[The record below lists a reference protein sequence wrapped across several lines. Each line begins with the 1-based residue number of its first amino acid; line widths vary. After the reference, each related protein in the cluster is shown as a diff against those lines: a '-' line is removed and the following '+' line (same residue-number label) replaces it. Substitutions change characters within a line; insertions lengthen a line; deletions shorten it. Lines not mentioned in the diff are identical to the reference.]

1 MNYVALY
8 VKTSYSMLSS
18 LIKIDELVGKA
29 KELGYKALAITDE
42 GNMFGV
48 MEFYNCCKK
57 YDIKPIVG
65 IEITYNE
72 KKFLLYAKSIMGY
85 KCLIKLATI
94 ISDDKLSIDDLKKY
108 SSDVILIMPIQFFD
122 DDVYNIYKDKFVG
135 YNNIKDR
142 DMMKSNNYVFIN
154 EVCYLSKNDYKYL
167 DYLSMIKYQKIL
179 GEYELNKDIGK
190 YLMIPNELELDS
202 NDINNY
208 NYIYNSCNIT
218 FVKESNL
225 LPVYNDSVNSYEYLK
240 NLCEK
245 GLNKRLNNNVNKVY
259 KDRLEYELSVINQMG
274 FCDYFLIVWDY
285 VKYAKFN
292 NILVGPGRGSAAG
305 SLVSYTLG
313 ITDIDPIKYNL
324 LFERFLNPERITM
337 PDIDIDFD
345 AEKRDLVFD
354 YVINKYGAKRVA
366 GIITFNSL
374 GAKQVI
380 RDVARVM
387 NISSYKVDNICKL
400 LTSDLASSYRND
412 IGLRNIINSSVE
424 LQKLYDVSLHL
435 EGLPRHVSIHAAGI
449 IMCNKDIDEI
459 VPLYH
464 GQFDMYVSGYSMK
477 YLEDLGLLKMD
488 FLSISNLTMIAEL
501 IDRIRAKEKINITF
515 ANIPVDDK
523 NTIEIFRNVDTDG
536 IFQFESDGMKQ
547 FLSKLKPNNLE
558 DLIAAIALFRPGP
571 MDNIDLYIRRK
582 EGREK
587 VIYLHD
593 DLKPILESTY
603 GIIIYQE
610 QIMEI
615 SRVMAGYS
623 YADADLLRRAMSK
636 KNEAVIL
643 RERPR
648 FISQS
653 IKRGYSDD
661 VANKI
666 FDLILKFANYGF
678 NRSHSVA
685 YAIIA
690 FKMAF
695 LKKYFYKYF
704 MTCLLSNSIS
714 NPAKTK
720 VYIAEVRRNNVN
732 ILLPD
737 INKSG
742 NKYITEATGIRCPL
756 AIIKNVGVIVINEI
770 IREREKAD
778 FEDFI
783 SFTKRLYQSSINKKV
798 LTSLILA
805 GCFDSLGYNKKTLIE
820 NLDTI
825 INYAELSKNMGS
837 IDIEKPLIDEYE
849 EYSSD
854 ELVKIEL
861 DVFGFY
867 LSYHPV
873 SKYNNKNNTL
883 IIPKLFGYNINIILV
898 VEYIKEIT
906 TKKNDVMAFMSAN
919 DEYGTV
925 DLILFPNVY
934 NKNNSINVGDII
946 DVYGRVER
954 RNDKYQIVVSTINNL
969 SKKKEV

>member
-18 LIKIDELVGKA
+18 LIKIEELVMMA
-29 KELGYKALAITDE
+29 KKLGYKAVAITDE

-65 IEITYNE
+65 MEITYNDE
-72 KKFLLYAKSIMGY
+72 KFLLYAKNIEGY

-94 ISDDKLSIDDLKKY
+94 ISDDKLSIDDVKKY
-108 SSDVILIMPIQFFD
+108 SNDVILVMPIQWFD
-122 DDVYNIYKDKFVG
+122 AEIYNIYKDKFVG
-135 YNNIKDR
+135 YSDIKDR
-142 DMMKSNNYVFIN
+142 SKFKHNNYVYIN
-154 EVCYLSKNDYKYL
+154 ETLYLNKDDYKYL
-167 DYLSMIKYQKIL
+167 DYLSMIKYQKVL
-179 GEYELNKDIGK
+179 GEYELNKDMGK
-190 YLMIPNELELDS
+190 YLMSPKELELDS
-202 NDINNY
+202 NDIDNY
-208 NYIYNSCNIT
+208 NYIYNSCDIS

-225 LPVYNDSVNSYEYLK
+225 LPVYNASVNSYEYLK
-240 NLCEK
+240 SLCEK
-245 GLNKRLNNNVNKVY
+245 GLNKRLNNNVSSEY
-259 KDRLEYELSVINQMG
+259 KDRLEYELSVINKMG

-354 YVINKYGAKRVA
+354 YVINKYGSKRVA
-366 GIITFNSL
+366 GIITFNTL

-387 NISSYKVDNICKL
+387 NISNYKVDSICKL
-400 LTSDLASSYRND
+400 LTSDLDNSYKND
-412 IGLRNIINSSVE
+412 IGLRNIVNSSLE
-424 LQKLYDVSLHL
+424 LQKLYDVALHL
-435 EGLPRHVSIHAAGI
+435 EGLPRHVSVHAAGI

-464 GQFDMYVSGYSMK
+464 GQLDMYVSGYSMK

-501 IDRIRAKEKINITF
+501 IDRIRTNEKINITF

-523 NTIEIFRNVDTDG
+523 KTMDIFRDVDTDG
-536 IFQFESDGMKQ
+536 IFQFESDGMKK
-547 FLSKLKPNNLE
+547 FLGKLKPNNLE

-582 EGREK
+582 EGKEK
-587 VIYLHD
+587 VVYLHD

-636 KNEAVIL
+636 KNEEVIL
-643 RERPR
+643 KERPR

-653 IKRGYSDD
+653 ISRGYSEE

-690 FKMAF
+690 YKMAF

-714 NPAKTK
+714 NPVKTK
-720 VYIAEVRRNNVN
+720 VYVAEVRRNNVN

-737 INKSG
+737 INKSSS
-742 NKYITEATGIRCPL
+742 KYITESVGIRCPL
-756 AIIKNVGVIVINEI
+756 TIIKNVGVIVINEI
-770 IREREKAD
+770 IREREKGD

-805 GCFDSLGYNKKTLIE
+805 GCFDSFGYNKRTLIE
-820 NLDTI
+820 NLDNV
-825 INYAELSKNMGS
+825 INYAELSKNAGL
-837 IDIEKPLIDEYE
+837 IDVEKPLIDEYE

-873 SKYNNKNNTL
+873 SKYNNKNNSL
-883 IIPKLFGYNINIILV
+883 SIPKLFDHNINIVLLI
-898 VEYIKEIT
+898 EFIKEIT
-906 TKKNDVMAFMSAN
+906 TKKNDVMAFVRAN

-925 DLILFPNVY
+925 DLILFPTVY
-934 NKNNSINVGDII
+934 KKYNNINVGDII
-946 DVYGRVER
+946 DVYGKVER
-954 RNDKYQIVVSTINNL
+954 RNDKYQIVVSTINILN
-969 SKKKEV
+969 K

>member
-8 VKTSYSMLSS
+8 IKTSYSMLSS
-18 LIKIDELVGKA
+18 LIKIEELVSRA

-65 IEITYNE
+65 IEITYNG
-72 KKFLLYAKSIMGY
+72 KKFLLYAKNIEGY
-85 KCLIKLATI
+85 KCLIKLSTI
-94 ISDDKLSIDDLKKY
+94 ISDDKLSIDDVKKY
-108 SSDVILIMPIQFFD
+108 SNDVILVMPIQLFD
-122 DDVYNIYKDKFVG
+122 AEIYNIYKDKFVG
-135 YNNIKDR
+135 YSDIKDR
-142 DMMKSNNYVFIN
+142 DKFKHNNYVYIN
-154 EVCYLSKNDYKYL
+154 ETLYLNKDDYKYL
-167 DYLSMIKYQKIL
+167 DYLSMIKYQKVL
-179 GEYELNKDIGK
+179 GEYELNKDMGK
-190 YLMIPNELELDS
+190 YLMSPKELELDS
-202 NDINNY
+202 NDIDNY
-208 NYIYNSCNIT
+208 NYIYNSCDIS

-225 LPVYNDSVNSYEYLK
+225 LPVYNDNVNSYEYLK
-240 NLCEK
+240 SLCEK
-245 GLNKRLNNNVNKVY
+245 GLNKRLNNNVSSEY
-259 KDRLEYELSVINQMG
+259 KDRLEYELSVINSMG

-354 YVINKYGAKRVA
+354 YVINKYGSKRVA
-366 GIITFNSL
+366 GIITFNTL

-387 NISSYKVDNICKL
+387 NISNYKVDSICKL
-400 LTSDLASSYRND
+400 LTSDLDNSYKND
-412 IGLRNIINSSVE
+412 IGLRNIVNSSLE
-424 LQKLYDVSLHL
+424 LQKLYDVALHL
-435 EGLPRHVSIHAAGI
+435 EGLPRHVSVHAAGI

-464 GQFDMYVSGYSMK
+464 GQLDMYVSGYSMK

-501 IDRIRAKEKINITF
+501 IDRIRTNEKINITF

-523 NTIEIFRNVDTDG
+523 KTMDIFRDVDTDG
-536 IFQFESDGMKQ
+536 IFQFESDGMKK
-547 FLSKLKPNNLE
+547 FLGKLKPNNLE

-582 EGREK
+582 EGKEK
-587 VIYLHD
+587 VVYLHD
-593 DLKPILESTY
+593 DLKPILDSTY

-636 KNEAVIL
+636 KNEEVIL
-643 RERPR
+643 KERPR

-653 IKRGYSDD
+653 ISRGYSEE
-661 VANKI
+661 VANEI

-690 FKMAF
+690 YKMAF

-714 NPAKTK
+714 NPVKTK
-720 VYIAEVRRNNVN
+720 VYVAEVRRNNVN

-737 INKSG
+737 VNKSSS
-742 NKYITEATGIRCPL
+742 KYITESTGIRCPL
-756 AIIKNVGVIVINEI
+756 TIIKNVGVIVINEI
-770 IREREKAD
+770 IREREKGD

-783 SFTKRLYQSSINKKV
+783 SFTRRLYQSSINKKV

-805 GCFDSLGYNKKTLIE
+805 GCFDSFDYNKRTLIE
-820 NLDTI
+820 NLDNV
-825 INYAELSKNMGS
+825 INYAELSKNAGL
-837 IDIEKPLIDEYE
+837 INVEKPLIDVYE
-849 EYSSD
+849 EYNSD

-861 DVFGFY
+861 ETFGFY

-873 SKYNNKNNTL
+873 SKYNNKNNSL
-883 IIPKLFGYNINIILV
+883 SIPKLFDHNINIVLLI
-898 VEYIKEIT
+898 EYVKEIT
-906 TKKNDVMAFMSAN
+906 TKKNDVMAFVRAN

-925 DLILFPNVY
+925 DLILFPTVY
-934 NKNNSINVGDII
+934 KKYNNINVGDII
-946 DVYGRVER
+946 DVYGKVER
-954 RNDKYQIVVSTINNL
+954 RNDKYQIVVSTINILN
-969 SKKKEV
+969 K

>member
-18 LIKIDELVGKA
+18 LIKIEELVMMA
-29 KELGYKALAITDE
+29 KKLGYKGLAITDE

-65 IEITYNE
+65 MEITYND
-72 KKFLLYAKSIMGY
+72 KKFLLYAKNIEGY

-94 ISDDKLSIDDLKKY
+94 ISDDKLSIDDVKEY
-108 SSDVILIMPIQFFD
+108 SNDVILVMPIQWFD
-122 DDVYNIYKDKFVG
+122 AEIYNIYEDKFVG
-135 YNNIKDR
+135 YSDIKDR
-142 DMMKSNNYVFIN
+142 DKFKHNNYVYIN
-154 EVCYLSKNDYKYL
+154 ETLYLDKDDYKYL
-167 DYLSMIKYQKIL
+167 DYLSMIKYQKVL
-179 GEYELNKDIGK
+179 GEYELNKDMGK
-190 YLMIPNELELDS
+190 YLMNPKELELDS
-202 NDINNY
+202 NDLDNY
-208 NYIYNSCNIT
+208 NYIYNSCNIS

-225 LPVYNDSVNSYEYLK
+225 LPVYNDNVNSYEYLK
-240 NLCEK
+240 SLCEK
-245 GLNKRLNNNVNKVY
+245 GLNKRLNNNVSSEY
-259 KDRLEYELSVINQMG
+259 KDRLEYELSVINKMG

-337 PDIDIDFD
+337 PDIDIDFY

-354 YVINKYGAKRVA
+354 YVINKYGPKRVA
-366 GIITFNSL
+366 GIITFNTL

-387 NISSYKVDNICKL
+387 NISNYKVDSICKL
-400 LTSDLASSYRND
+400 LTSDLDNSYKND
-412 IGLRNIINSSVE
+412 IGLRNIVNSSLE
-424 LQKLYDVSLHL
+424 LQKLYDVALHL
-435 EGLPRHVSIHAAGI
+435 EGLPRHVSVHAAGI

-464 GQFDMYVSGYSMK
+464 GQLDMYVSGYSMK

-501 IDRIRAKEKINITF
+501 IDRIRTNEKINITF

-523 NTIEIFRNVDTDG
+523 KTMDIFRDVDTDG
-536 IFQFESDGMKQ
+536 IFQFESDGMKK
-547 FLSKLKPNNLE
+547 FLGKLKPNNLE

-587 VIYLHD
+587 VVYLHD

-636 KNEAVIL
+636 KNEEVIL
-643 RERPR
+643 KERPR

-653 IKRGYSDD
+653 ISRGYSEE

-666 FDLILKFANYGF
+666 FDLVLKFANYGF

-690 FKMAF
+690 YKMAF

-704 MTCLLSNSIS
+704 MTCLLSNSMS
-714 NPAKTK
+714 NPIKTK

-737 INKSG
+737 INKSSS
-742 NKYITEATGIRCPL
+742 KYITESTGIRCPL
-756 AIIKNVGVIVINEI
+756 TIIKNVGVIVINEI
-770 IREREKAD
+770 IREREKGD

-805 GCFDSLGYNKKTLIE
+805 GCFDSFGYNKRTLIE
-820 NLDTI
+820 NLDNV
-825 INYAELSKNMGS
+825 INYAELSKNVGL
-837 IDIEKPLIDEYE
+837 IDVEKPLIDVYE

-873 SKYNNKNNTL
+873 SKYNNKNNSL
-883 IIPKLFGYNINIILV
+883 SIPKLFDHNINIVLLI
-898 VEYIKEIT
+898 EYIKEIT
-906 TKKNDVMAFMSAN
+906 TKKNDVMAFVRAN

-925 DLILFPNVY
+925 DLIVFPTVY
-934 NKNNSINVGDII
+934 KKYNNINVGDII
-946 DVYGRVER
+946 DVYGKVER
-954 RNDKYQIVVSTINNL
+954 RNDKYQIVVSTINVLN
-969 SKKKEV
+969 K

>member
-18 LIKIDELVGKA
+18 LIKIEELVMMA
-29 KELGYKALAITDE
+29 KKLGYKGLAITDE

-65 IEITYNE
+65 MEITYND
-72 KKFLLYAKSIMGY
+72 KKFLLYAKNIEGY

-94 ISDDKLSIDDLKKY
+94 ISDDKLSIDDVKKY
-108 SSDVILIMPIQFFD
+108 SNDVILVMPIQWFD
-122 DDVYNIYKDKFVG
+122 AEIYNIYKNKFVG
-135 YNNIKDR
+135 YSDIKDR
-142 DMMKSNNYVFIN
+142 DKFKDSNYVYIN
-154 EVCYLSKNDYKYL
+154 ETLYLGKDDYKYL
-167 DYLSMIKYQKIL
+167 DYLSMIKYQKVL
-179 GEYELNKDIGK
+179 GEYELNRDMGK
-190 YLMIPNELELDS
+190 YLMSPKELELDS
-202 NDINNY
+202 NDIDNY
-208 NYIYNSCNIT
+208 NYIYNNCDIS

-240 NLCEK
+240 SLCEK
-245 GLNKRLNNNVNKVY
+245 GLNKRLNNNVSSEY
-259 KDRLEYELSVINQMG
+259 KDRLEYELSVINKMG

-354 YVINKYGAKRVA
+354 YVINKYGSKRVA
-366 GIITFNSL
+366 GIITFNTL
-374 GAKQVI
+374 GAKQVV

-387 NISSYKVDNICKL
+387 NISNYKVDSICKL
-400 LTSDLASSYRND
+400 LTSDLDDSYKNN
-412 IGLRNIINSSVE
+412 IGLRNIVNSSLE

-435 EGLPRHVSIHAAGI
+435 EGLPRHVSVHAAGI

-464 GQFDMYVSGYSMK
+464 GQLDMYVSGYSMK

-501 IDRIRAKEKINITF
+501 IDRIRTNEKINITF

-523 NTIEIFRNVDTDG
+523 KTMDIFRDVDTDG
-536 IFQFESDGMKQ
+536 IFQFESDGMKK
-547 FLSKLKPNNLE
+547 FLGKLKPNNLE

-582 EGREK
+582 EGKEK
-587 VIYLHD
+587 VVYLHD

-636 KNEAVIL
+636 KNEEVIL
-643 RERPR
+643 KERPR

-653 IKRGYSDD
+653 ISRGYSEE

-690 FKMAF
+690 YKMAF

-714 NPAKTK
+714 NPIKTK
-720 VYIAEVRRNNVN
+720 VYVAEVRRNNVN

-737 INKSG
+737 INKSSS
-742 NKYITEATGIRCPL
+742 KYITESTGIRCPL
-756 AIIKNVGVIVINEI
+756 TIIKNVGVIVINEI
-770 IREREKAD
+770 IKEREKGD

-783 SFTKRLYQSSINKKV
+783 SFTKRLYQSSISKKV

-805 GCFDSLGYNKKTLIE
+805 GCFDSFGYNKRTLIE
-820 NLDTI
+820 NLDNV
-825 INYAELSKNMGS
+825 INYAELSKNVGL
-837 IDIEKPLIDEYE
+837 IDVEKPLIDMYE

-873 SKYNNKNNTL
+873 SKYNNKNNSL
-883 IIPKLFGYNINIILV
+883 SIPKLFDHNINIVLLI
-898 VEYIKEIT
+898 EYIKEIT
-906 TKKNDVMAFMSAN
+906 TKKNDVMAFVRAN

-925 DLILFPNVY
+925 DLILFPTVY
-934 NKNNSINVGDII
+934 KKYNNINVGDII
-946 DVYGRVER
+946 DVYGKVER
-954 RNDKYQIVVSTINNL
+954 RNDKYQIVVSSINVLN
-969 SKKKEV
+969 K

>member
-18 LIKIDELVGKA
+18 LVKIEELVSRA
-29 KELGYKALAITDE
+29 KEYGYKAVAITDE

-65 IEITYNE
+65 MEIAYND
-72 KKFLLYAKSIMGY
+72 KKFLLYAKNIKGY

-94 ISDDKLSIDDLKKY
+94 ISDDKLSIDDVKEY
-108 SSDVILIMPIQFFD
+108 SNDVILVMPIQWFD
-122 DDVYNIYKDKFVG
+122 VEIYNIYKDKFLG
-135 YNNIKDR
+135 YSNIKDR
-142 DMMKSNNYVFIN
+142 NKFKYNNYVYIN
-154 EVCYLSKNDYKYL
+154 ETLYLGKDDYKYL
-167 DYLSMIKYQKIL
+167 DYLSMIKYQKVL
-179 GEYELNKDIGK
+179 GEYELNRDMGK
-190 YLMIPNELELDS
+190 YLMSPKELELDS
-202 NDINNY
+202 NDIDNY
-208 NYIYNSCNIT
+208 NYIYNNCDIS

-225 LPVYNDSVNSYEYLK
+225 LPVYNDSANSYEYLK
-240 NLCEK
+240 SLCEK
-245 GLNKRLNNNVNKVY
+245 GLNKRLNNNVSSEY
-259 KDRLEYELSVINQMG
+259 KDRLEYELSVINKMG

-345 AEKRDLVFD
+345 AEKRDLVFN
-354 YVINKYGAKRVA
+354 YVINKYGSKRVA
-366 GIITFNSL
+366 GIITFNTL
-374 GAKQVI
+374 GAKQVV

-387 NISSYKVDNICKL
+387 NISNYKVDSICKL
-400 LTSDLASSYRND
+400 LTSDLDNSYKND
-412 IGLRNIINSSVE
+412 IGLRNIVNSSLE
-424 LQKLYDVSLHL
+424 LQKLYDVALHL
-435 EGLPRHVSIHAAGI
+435 EGLPRHVSVHAAGI

-464 GQFDMYVSGYSMK
+464 GQLDMYVSGYSMK

-501 IDRIRAKEKINITF
+501 IDRIRTNEKINITF

-523 NTIEIFRNVDTDG
+523 KTMDIFRDVDTDG
-536 IFQFESDGMKQ
+536 IFQFESDGMKK
-547 FLSKLKPNNLE
+547 FLGKLKPNNLE

-582 EGREK
+582 EGKEK
-587 VIYLHD
+587 VVYLHD

-643 RERPR
+643 KERPR

-653 IKRGYSDD
+653 ICRGYSEE

-666 FDLILKFANYGF
+666 FELILKFANYGF

-690 FKMAF
+690 YKMAF

-714 NPAKTK
+714 NPIKTK
-720 VYIAEVRRNNVN
+720 VYVAEVRRNNVN

-737 INKSG
+737 INKSSS
-742 NKYITEATGIRCPL
+742 KYITESTGIRCPL
-756 AIIKNVGVIVINEI
+756 TIIKNVGVVVINEI
-770 IREREKAD
+770 IREREKGD

-783 SFTKRLYQSSINKKV
+783 SFTNRLYQSSINKKV

-805 GCFDSLGYNKKTLIE
+805 GCFDSFGYNKRTLIE
-820 NLDTI
+820 NLDNV
-825 INYAELSKNMGS
+825 INYAELSKNAGL
-837 IDIEKPLIDEYE
+837 IDVEKPLIDVYE

-873 SKYNNKNNTL
+873 SKYNNKNNSL
-883 IIPKLFGYNINIILV
+883 SIPKLFDHNINIVLLI
-898 VEYIKEIT
+898 EYIKEIT
-906 TKKNDVMAFMSAN
+906 TKKNDVMAFVRAN
-919 DEYGTV
+919 DEYGTI
-925 DLILFPNVY
+925 DLILFPTVY
-934 NKNNSINVGDII
+934 KKYNNINVGDII
-946 DVYGRVER
+946 DVYGKVER
-954 RNDKYQIVVSTINNL
+954 RNDKYQIVVSAINILN
-969 SKKKEV
+969 K

>member
-18 LIKIDELVGKA
+18 LIKIEELVSRA

-65 IEITYNE
+65 IEIAYSD
-72 KKFLLYAKSIMGY
+72 KKFLLYAKNIEGY

-94 ISDDKLSIDDLKKY
+94 ISDDMLSIDDLKRY
-108 SSDVILIMPIQFFD
+108 SNDVILVMPVWYFD
-122 DDVYNIYKDKFVG
+122 IDIYNIYKDKFVG
-135 YNNIKDR
+135 YNDIKDR
-142 DMMKSNNYVFIN
+142 NKFRHNSYVYIN
-154 EVCYLSKNDYKYL
+154 ETLYLNENDYKYL
-167 DYLSMIKYQKIL
+167 DYLLMIKYQKFL
-179 GEYELNKDIGK
+179 GEYELNKDMGK
-190 YLMIPNELELDS
+190 YLMNPKELELDS
-202 NDINNY
+202 NDIDNY
-208 NYIYNSCNIT
+208 NYIYNSCNIS
-218 FVKESNL
+218 FIKESNL
-225 LPVYNDSVNSYEYLK
+225 LPIYNDSVNSYEYLK
-240 NLCEK
+240 CLCEK
-245 GLNKRLNNNVNKVY
+245 GLNRRLNSDVSIEY
-259 KDRLEYELSVINQMG
+259 KNRLEYELSVINKMG

-345 AEKRDLVFD
+345 ADKRDLVFD
-354 YVINKYGAKRVA
+354 YVINKYGSKRVA
-366 GIITFNSL
+366 GIITFNTF

-387 NISSYKVDNICKL
+387 NISNYKIDSICKL
-400 LTSDLASSYRND
+400 LVSDLNTSYKSD
-412 IGLRNIINSSVE
+412 AGLRNIVNSSIE
-424 LQKLYDVSLHL
+424 LRKLYDAAIHL
-435 EGLPRHVSIHAAGI
+435 EGLPRHVSVHAAGI
-449 IMCNKDIDEI
+449 IMCNRDIDDI
-459 VPLYH
+459 IPLYH
-464 GQFDMYVSGYSMK
+464 GQLDMYVSGYSMR

-488 FLSISNLTMIAEL
+488 FLSISNLTMISEL
-501 IDRIRAKEKINITF
+501 IDRIRTNENINITF
-515 ANIPVDDK
+515 ANIPVDDNK
-523 NTIEIFRNVDTDG
+523 TMDIFRDVDTDG
-536 IFQFESDGMKQ
+536 IFQFESDGMKK
-547 FLSKLKPNNLE
+547 FLCKLRPNNLE

-587 VIYLHD
+587 VVYLHD

-636 KNEAVIL
+636 KNEDIIL
-643 RERPR
+643 KERPR

-653 IKRGYSDD
+653 ISRGYSED

-690 FKMAF
+690 YKMAF

-714 NPAKTK
+714 NPIKTK
-720 VYIAEVRRNNVN
+720 VYVAEVRRNNVN

-742 NKYITEATGIRCPL
+742 NKYITESMGIRCPL
-756 AIIKNVGVIVINEI
+756 TIIKNVGVIVINEI
-770 IREREKAD
+770 IRERRNGD

-805 GCFDSLGYNKKTLIE
+805 GCFDSFGYNKKTLIE
-820 NLDTI
+820 NLDNI
-825 INYAELSKNMGS
+825 INYAELSRNVGL

-873 SKYNNKNNTL
+873 SKYNNKNSSL
-883 IIPKLFGYNINIILV
+883 SVPKLFDHNINIVLLI
-898 VEYIKEIT
+898 EYIKEIT
-906 TKKNDVMAFMSAN
+906 TKKNDVMAFVRAN
-919 DEYGTV
+919 DEYGTT
-925 DLILFPNVY
+925 DLILFPAVY
-934 NKNNSINVGDII
+934 KKYNNINVGDII
-946 DVYGRVER
+946 DVYGKVER
-954 RNDKYQIVVSTINNL
+954 RNDKYQIVVSTINVLN
-969 SKKKEV
+969 K

>member
-18 LIKIDELVGKA
+18 LIKIEELVSRA

-65 IEITYNE
+65 MEITYND
-72 KKFLLYAKSIMGY
+72 KKFLLYAKNIEGY

-94 ISDDKLSIDDLKKY
+94 ISDDKLSVDDVKKY
-108 SSDVILIMPIQFFD
+108 SNDVILVMPIQWFD
-122 DDVYNIYKDKFVG
+122 AEIYNIYEDKFVG
-135 YNNIKDR
+135 YSDIEDR
-142 DMMKSNNYVFIN
+142 DKFKHNNYVYIK
-154 EVCYLSKNDYKYL
+154 ETLYLDKDDYKYL
-167 DYLSMIKYQKIL
+167 DYLSMIKYQKVL
-179 GEYELNKDIGK
+179 GEYELNKDMGK
-190 YLMIPNELELDS
+190 YLMSPKELELDS
-202 NDINNY
+202 NDIDNY
-208 NYIYNSCNIT
+208 NYIYNSCNIS

-225 LPVYNDSVNSYEYLK
+225 LPVYNDNVNSYEYLK
-240 NLCEK
+240 SLCEK
-245 GLNKRLNNNVNKVY
+245 GLNKRLNNNVSDEY
-259 KDRLEYELSVINQMG
+259 KDRLEYELSVINKMG

-313 ITDIDPIKYNL
+313 ITDIDPIRYNL

-354 YVINKYGAKRVA
+354 YVINKYGSKRVA
-366 GIITFNSL
+366 GIITFNTL

-387 NISSYKVDNICKL
+387 NISNYKVDSICKL
-400 LTSDLASSYRND
+400 LTSDLDNSYKND
-412 IGLRNIINSSVE
+412 IGLRNIVNSSLE
-424 LQKLYDVSLHL
+424 LQKLYDVALHL
-435 EGLPRHVSIHAAGI
+435 EGLPRHVSVHAAGI

-464 GQFDMYVSGYSMK
+464 GQLDMYVSGYSMK

-501 IDRIRAKEKINITF
+501 IDRIRTNEKINITF

-523 NTIEIFRNVDTDG
+523 KTMDIFRDVDTDG
-536 IFQFESDGMKQ
+536 IFQFESDGMKK
-547 FLSKLKPNNLE
+547 FLGKLKPNDLE

-582 EGREK
+582 EGKEK
-587 VIYLHD
+587 VVYLHD

-636 KNEAVIL
+636 KNEEVIL
-643 RERPR
+643 KERPR

-653 IKRGYSDD
+653 ISRGYSEE

-690 FKMAF
+690 YKMAF

-714 NPAKTK
+714 NPVKTK
-720 VYIAEVRRNNVN
+720 VYVAEVRRNNVN

-737 INKSG
+737 INKSSS
-742 NKYITEATGIRCPL
+742 KYITESTGIRCPL
-756 AIIKNVGVIVINEI
+756 TIIKNVGVIVINEI
-770 IREREKAD
+770 IREREKGD

-783 SFTKRLYQSSINKKV
+783 FFTKRLYQSSINKKV

-805 GCFDSLGYNKKTLIE
+805 GCFDSFGYNKRTLIE
-820 NLDTI
+820 NLDNV
-825 INYAELSKNMGS
+825 INYAELSKNVGL
-837 IDIEKPLIDEYE
+837 IDVEKPLIDVYE
-849 EYSSD
+849 EYSGD

-873 SKYNNKNNTL
+873 SKYNNKNNSL
-883 IIPKLFGYNINIILV
+883 SIPKLFDHNINIVLLI
-898 VEYIKEIT
+898 EHIKEIT
-906 TKKNDVMAFMSAN
+906 TKKNDVMAFVRAN

-925 DLILFPNVY
+925 DLILFPTVY
-934 NKNNSINVGDII
+934 KKYNNINVGDII
-946 DVYGRVER
+946 DVYGKVER
-954 RNDKYQIVVSTINNL
+954 RNDKYQIVVSSINILN
-969 SKKKEV
+969 K

>member
-18 LIKIDELVGKA
+18 LIKIEELVMMA
-29 KELGYKALAITDE
+29 KKLGYKGLAITDE

-65 IEITYNE
+65 MEITYND
-72 KKFLLYAKSIMGY
+72 KKFLLYAKNIEGY

-94 ISDDKLSIDDLKKY
+94 ISDDELSIDDVKKY
-108 SSDVILIMPIQFFD
+108 SNDVILVMPIQWFD
-122 DDVYNIYKDKFVG
+122 AEIYNIYKDKFVG
-135 YNNIKDR
+135 YSDIKDR
-142 DMMKSNNYVFIN
+142 DKFKHNNYVYIN
-154 EVCYLSKNDYKYL
+154 ETLYLNKDDYKYL
-167 DYLSMIKYQKIL
+167 DYLSMIKYQKVL
-179 GEYELNKDIGK
+179 GEYELNKDMGK
-190 YLMIPNELELDS
+190 YLMNPKELELDS
-202 NDINNY
+202 NDIDNY
-208 NYIYNSCNIT
+208 NYIYNSCNIS

-225 LPVYNDSVNSYEYLK
+225 LPVYNDNVNSYEYLK
-240 NLCEK
+240 SLCEK
-245 GLNKRLNNNVNKVY
+245 GLNKRLNNNVSSVY
-259 KDRLEYELSVINQMG
+259 KDRLEYELSVINKMG

-354 YVINKYGAKRVA
+354 YVINKYGSKRVA
-366 GIITFNSL
+366 GIITFNTL

-387 NISSYKVDNICKL
+387 NISNYKVDSICKL
-400 LTSDLASSYRND
+400 LTSDLDNSYKND
-412 IGLRNIINSSVE
+412 IGLRNIVNSSLE
-424 LQKLYDVSLHL
+424 LQKLYDVALHL
-435 EGLPRHVSIHAAGI
+435 EGLPRHVSVHAAGI

-464 GQFDMYVSGYSMK
+464 GQLDMYVSGYSMK

-501 IDRIRAKEKINITF
+501 IDRIRTNEKINITF

-523 NTIEIFRNVDTDG
+523 KTMDIFRDVDTDG
-536 IFQFESDGMKQ
+536 IFQFESDGMKK
-547 FLSKLKPNNLE
+547 FLGKLKPNNLE

-571 MDNIDLYIRRK
+571 MDNIDLYIKRK
-582 EGREK
+582 EGKEK
-587 VIYLHD
+587 VVYLHD

-636 KNEAVIL
+636 KNEEVIL
-643 RERPR
+643 KERPR

-653 IKRGYSDD
+653 ISRGYSEE

-690 FKMAF
+690 YKMAF

-714 NPAKTK
+714 NPVKTK
-720 VYIAEVRRNNVN
+720 VYVAEVRRNNVN

-737 INKSG
+737 INKSSS
-742 NKYITEATGIRCPL
+742 KYITESTGIRCPL
-756 AIIKNVGVIVINEI
+756 TIIKNVGVIVINEI
-770 IREREKAD
+770 IREREKGD

-783 SFTKRLYQSSINKKV
+783 SFTKRLYQSNINKKV

-805 GCFDSLGYNKKTLIE
+805 GCFDSFGYNKRTLIE
-820 NLDTI
+820 NLDNV
-825 INYAELSKNMGS
+825 INYAELSKNAGL
-837 IDIEKPLIDEYE
+837 IDVEKPLIDVYE

-873 SKYNNKNNTL
+873 SKYNNKNNSL
-883 IIPKLFGYNINIILV
+883 SIPKLFDHNINIVLLI
-898 VEYIKEIT
+898 EYIKEIT
-906 TKKNDVMAFMSAN
+906 TKKNDVMAFVRAN

-925 DLILFPNVY
+925 DLILFPIVY
-934 NKNNSINVGDII
+934 KKYNNINVGDII
-946 DVYGRVER
+946 DVYGKVER
-954 RNDKYQIVVSTINNL
+954 RNDKYQIVVSSINVLN
-969 SKKKEV
+969 K

>member
-18 LIKIDELVGKA
+18 LIKIEELVMMA
-29 KELGYKALAITDE
+29 KKLGYKGLAITDE

-65 IEITYNE
+65 MEITYND
-72 KKFLLYAKSIMGY
+72 KKFLLYAKNIEGY

-94 ISDDKLSIDDLKKY
+94 ISDDKLSIDDVKEY
-108 SSDVILIMPIQFFD
+108 SNDVILVMPIQWFD
-122 DDVYNIYKDKFVG
+122 AEIYNIYEDKFVG
-135 YNNIKDR
+135 YSDIKDR
-142 DMMKSNNYVFIN
+142 DKFKHNNYVYIN
-154 EVCYLSKNDYKYL
+154 ETLYLDKDDYKYL
-167 DYLSMIKYQKIL
+167 DYLSMIKYQKVL
-179 GEYELNKDIGK
+179 GEYELNKDMGK
-190 YLMIPNELELDS
+190 YLMNPKELELDS
-202 NDINNY
+202 NDLDNY
-208 NYIYNSCNIT
+208 NYIYNSCNIS

-225 LPVYNDSVNSYEYLK
+225 LPVYNDNVNSYEYLK
-240 NLCEK
+240 SLCEK
-245 GLNKRLNNNVNKVY
+245 GLNKRLNNNVSSEY
-259 KDRLEYELSVINQMG
+259 KDRLEYELSVINKMG

-354 YVINKYGAKRVA
+354 YVINKYGSKRVA
-366 GIITFNSL
+366 GIITFNTL
-374 GAKQVI
+374 GAKQVV

-387 NISSYKVDNICKL
+387 NISNYKVDSICKL
-400 LTSDLASSYRND
+400 LTSDLDNSYKND
-412 IGLRNIINSSVE
+412 IGLRNIVNSSLE
-424 LQKLYDVSLHL
+424 LQKLYDVALHL
-435 EGLPRHVSIHAAGI
+435 EGLPRHVSVHAAGI

-464 GQFDMYVSGYSMK
+464 GQLDMYVSGYSMK

-501 IDRIRAKEKINITF
+501 IDRIRTNEKINITF

-523 NTIEIFRNVDTDG
+523 KTMDIFRDVDTDG
-536 IFQFESDGMKQ
+536 IFQFESDGMKK
-547 FLSKLKPNNLE
+547 FLGKLKPNNLE

-582 EGREK
+582 EGKEK
-587 VIYLHD
+587 VVYLHD

-636 KNEAVIL
+636 KNEEVIL
-643 RERPR
+643 KERPR

-653 IKRGYSDD
+653 ISRGYSEE

-690 FKMAF
+690 YKMAF

-704 MTCLLSNSIS
+704 MTCLLSNSMS
-714 NPAKTK
+714 NPIKTK

-737 INKSG
+737 INKSSS
-742 NKYITEATGIRCPL
+742 KYITESTGIRCPL
-756 AIIKNVGVIVINEI
+756 TIIKNVGVIVINEI
-770 IREREKAD
+770 IREREKGD

-805 GCFDSLGYNKKTLIE
+805 GCFDSFGYNKRTLIE
-820 NLDTI
+820 NLDNV
-825 INYAELSKNMGS
+825 INYAELSKNVGL
-837 IDIEKPLIDEYE
+837 IDVEKPLIDVYE

-861 DVFGFY
+861 DGFGFY

-873 SKYNNKNNTL
+873 SKYNNKNNSL
-883 IIPKLFGYNINIILV
+883 SIPKLFDHNINIVLLI
-898 VEYIKEIT
+898 EYIKEIT
-906 TKKNDVMAFMSAN
+906 TKKNDVMAFVRAN

-925 DLILFPNVY
+925 DLILFPTVY
-934 NKNNSINVGDII
+934 KKYNNINVGDII
-946 DVYGRVER
+946 DVYGKVER
-954 RNDKYQIVVSTINNL
+954 RNDKYQIVVSSINVLN
-969 SKKKEV
+969 K

>member
-8 VKTSYSMLSS
+8 IKTSYSMLSS
-18 LIKIDELVGKA
+18 LIKIEELVMMA
-29 KELGYKALAITDE
+29 KKLGYKAVAITDE

-65 IEITYNE
+65 MEITYNDE
-72 KKFLLYAKSIMGY
+72 KFLLYAKNIEGY

-94 ISDDKLSIDDLKKY
+94 ISDDKLSIDDVKKY
-108 SSDVILIMPIQFFD
+108 SNDVILVMPIQWFD
-122 DDVYNIYKDKFVG
+122 AEIYNIYKDKFVG
-135 YNNIKDR
+135 YSDIKDR
-142 DMMKSNNYVFIN
+142 DKFKDSNYVYIN
-154 EVCYLSKNDYKYL
+154 ETLYLGKDDYKYL
-167 DYLSMIKYQKIL
+167 DYLSMIKYQKVL
-179 GEYELNKDIGK
+179 GEYELNKDMGK
-190 YLMIPNELELDS
+190 YLMCPKELELDS
-202 NDINNY
+202 NDIDNY
-208 NYIYNSCNIT
+208 NYIYNSCNIS

-240 NLCEK
+240 SLCEK
-245 GLNKRLNNNVNKVY
+245 GLNKRLNNNVSSEY
-259 KDRLEYELSVINQMG
+259 KDRLEYELSVINKMG

-305 SLVSYTLG
+305 SLVSYILG

-354 YVINKYGAKRVA
+354 YVINKYGSKRVA
-366 GIITFNSL
+366 GIITFNTL

-387 NISSYKVDNICKL
+387 NISNYKVDSICKL
-400 LTSDLASSYRND
+400 LTSDLDNSYKND
-412 IGLRNIINSSVE
+412 IGLRNIVNSSLE
-424 LQKLYDVSLHL
+424 LQKLYDVALHL
-435 EGLPRHVSIHAAGI
+435 EGLPRHVSVHAAGI

-464 GQFDMYVSGYSMK
+464 GQLDMYVSGYSMK

-501 IDRIRAKEKINITF
+501 IDKIRTNEKINITF

-523 NTIEIFRNVDTDG
+523 KTMDIFRDVDTDG
-536 IFQFESDGMKQ
+536 IFQFESDGMKK
-547 FLSKLKPNNLE
+547 FLGKLKPNNLE

-582 EGREK
+582 EGKEK
-587 VIYLHD
+587 VVYLHD

-636 KNEAVIL
+636 KNEEVIL
-643 RERPR
+643 KERPR

-653 IKRGYSDD
+653 ISRGYSEE

-690 FKMAF
+690 YKMAF

-714 NPAKTK
+714 NPVKTK

-737 INKSG
+737 INKSSS
-742 NKYITEATGIRCPL
+742 KYITESVGIRCPL
-756 AIIKNVGVIVINEI
+756 TIIKNVGVVVINEI
-770 IREREKAD
+770 IREREKGD

-805 GCFDSLGYNKKTLIE
+805 GCFDSFGYNKRTLIE
-820 NLDTI
+820 NLDNV
-825 INYAELSKNMGS
+825 INYAELSKNVGL
-837 IDIEKPLIDEYE
+837 IDVEKPLIDVYE

-873 SKYNNKNNTL
+873 SKYNNKNNSL
-883 IIPKLFGYNINIILV
+883 SIPKLFDHNINIVLLI
-898 VEYIKEIT
+898 EYIKEIT
-906 TKKNDVMAFMSAN
+906 TKKNDVMAFVRAN

-925 DLILFPNVY
+925 DLILFPTVY
-934 NKNNSINVGDII
+934 KKYNNINVGDII
-946 DVYGRVER
+946 DVYGKVER
-954 RNDKYQIVVSTINNL
+954 RNDKYQIVVSTINILN
-969 SKKKEV
+969 K

>member
-18 LIKIDELVGKA
+18 LIKIEELVMMA
-29 KELGYKALAITDE
+29 KKLGYKGLAITDE

-65 IEITYNE
+65 MEITYNDKE
-72 KKFLLYAKSIMGY
+72 FLLYAKNIEGY

-94 ISDDKLSIDDLKKY
+94 ISDDKLSIDDVKKY
-108 SSDVILIMPIQFFD
+108 SNDVILVMPIQWFD
-122 DDVYNIYKDKFVG
+122 AEIYNIYKDKFVG
-135 YNNIKDR
+135 YSDIKDR
-142 DMMKSNNYVFIN
+142 DKFKYNNYVYIN
-154 EVCYLSKNDYKYL
+154 ETLYLNKDDYKYL
-167 DYLSMIKYQKIL
+167 DYLSMIKYQKVL
-179 GEYELNKDIGK
+179 GEYELNRDMGK
-190 YLMIPNELELDS
+190 YLMGPKELELDS
-202 NDINNY
+202 NDIDNY
-208 NYIYNSCNIT
+208 NYIYNSCDIS

-225 LPVYNDSVNSYEYLK
+225 LPVYNDNVNSYEYLK
-240 NLCEK
+240 SLCEK
-245 GLNKRLNNNVNKVY
+245 GLNKRLNNNVSSEY
-259 KDRLEYELSVINQMG
+259 KDRLEYELSVINKMG

-354 YVINKYGAKRVA
+354 YVINKYGSKRVA
-366 GIITFNSL
+366 GIITFNTL

-387 NISSYKVDNICKL
+387 NISNYKVDGICKL
-400 LTSDLASSYRND
+400 LTSDLDNSYKND
-412 IGLRNIINSSVE
+412 IGLRNIVNSSLE
-424 LQKLYDVSLHL
+424 LQKLYDVALHL
-435 EGLPRHVSIHAAGI
+435 EGLPRHVSVHAAGI

-464 GQFDMYVSGYSMK
+464 GQLDMYVSGYSMK

-501 IDRIRAKEKINITF
+501 IDRIRTNEKINITF

-523 NTIEIFRNVDTDG
+523 KTMDIFRDVDTDG
-536 IFQFESDGMKQ
+536 IFQFESDGMKK
-547 FLSKLKPNNLE
+547 FLGKLKPNNLE

-582 EGREK
+582 EGKEK
-587 VIYLHD
+587 VVYLHD

-636 KNEAVIL
+636 KNEEVIL
-643 RERPR
+643 KERPR

-653 IKRGYSDD
+653 ISRGYSEE

-690 FKMAF
+690 YKMAF

-714 NPAKTK
+714 NPVKTK
-720 VYIAEVRRNNVN
+720 VYVAEVRRNNVN

-737 INKSG
+737 INKSSS
-742 NKYITEATGIRCPL
+742 KYITESTGIRCPL
-756 AIIKNVGVIVINEI
+756 TIIKNVGVIVINEI
-770 IREREKAD
+770 IKEREKGD

-805 GCFDSLGYNKKTLIE
+805 GCFDSFGYNKRTLIE
-820 NLDTI
+820 NLDNV
-825 INYAELSKNMGS
+825 INYAELSKNVGL
-837 IDIEKPLIDEYE
+837 IDVEKPLIDVYE

-873 SKYNNKNNTL
+873 SKYNNKNNSL
-883 IIPKLFGYNINIILV
+883 SIPKLFDHNINIVLLI
-898 VEYIKEIT
+898 EYIKEIT
-906 TKKNDVMAFMSAN
+906 TKKNDVMAFVRAN

-925 DLILFPNVY
+925 DLILFPTVY
-934 NKNNSINVGDII
+934 KKYNNINVGDII
-946 DVYGRVER
+946 DVYGKVER
-954 RNDKYQIVVSTINNL
+954 RNDKYQIVVSSINVLN
-969 SKKKEV
+969 K

>member
-18 LIKIDELVGKA
+18 LIKIEELVSRA
-29 KELGYKALAITDE
+29 KEYGYKSLAITDE

-65 IEITYNE
+65 MEITYND
-72 KKFLLYAKSIMGY
+72 KKFLLYAKNIEGY

-94 ISDDKLSIDDLKKY
+94 ISDDKLSIDDVKKY
-108 SSDVILIMPIQFFD
+108 SNDVILVMPIQWFD
-122 DDVYNIYKDKFVG
+122 AEIYNIYKDKFVG
-135 YNNIKDR
+135 YSDIKDR
-142 DMMKSNNYVFIN
+142 DKFKYNNYVYIN
-154 EVCYLSKNDYKYL
+154 ETLYLNKDDYKYL
-167 DYLSMIKYQKIL
+167 DYLSMIKYQKVL
-179 GEYELNKDIGK
+179 GEYELNKDMGK
-190 YLMIPNELELDS
+190 YLMSPKELELDS
-202 NDINNY
+202 NDIDNY
-208 NYIYNSCNIT
+208 NYIYNSCNIS

-225 LPVYNDSVNSYEYLK
+225 LPVYNDNVNSYEYLK
-240 NLCEK
+240 SLCEK
-245 GLNKRLNNNVNKVY
+245 GLNKRLNNNVSDEY
-259 KDRLEYELSVINQMG
+259 KDRLEYELSVINKMG

-354 YVINKYGAKRVA
+354 YVINKYGSKRVA
-366 GIITFNSL
+366 GIITFNTL

-387 NISSYKVDNICKL
+387 NISNYKVDSICKL
-400 LTSDLASSYRND
+400 LTSDLDNSYKND
-412 IGLRNIINSSVE
+412 IGLRNIVNSSLE
-424 LQKLYDVSLHL
+424 LQKLYDVALHL
-435 EGLPRHVSIHAAGI
+435 EGLPRHVSVHAAGI

-464 GQFDMYVSGYSMK
+464 GQLDMYVSGYSMK

-501 IDRIRAKEKINITF
+501 IDRIRTNEKINITF

-523 NTIEIFRNVDTDG
+523 KTMDIFRDVDTDG
-536 IFQFESDGMKQ
+536 IFQFESDGMKK
-547 FLSKLKPNNLE
+547 FLGKLKPNNLE
-558 DLIAAIALFRPGP
+558 DLIATIALFRPGP
-571 MDNIDLYIRRK
+571 MDNIDLYIKRK
-582 EGREK
+582 EGKEK
-587 VIYLHD
+587 VVYLHD

-643 RERPR
+643 KERPR

-653 IKRGYSDD
+653 ISRGYSEE

-690 FKMAF
+690 YKMAF

-704 MTCLLSNSIS
+704 MTCLLSNSMS
-714 NPAKTK
+714 NPIKTK
-720 VYIAEVRRNNVN
+720 VYVAEVRRNNVN

-737 INKSG
+737 INKSSS
-742 NKYITEATGIRCPL
+742 KYITESIGIRCPL
-756 AIIKNVGVIVINEI
+756 TIIKNVGVIVINEI
-770 IREREKAD
+770 IREREKGD

-805 GCFDSLGYNKKTLIE
+805 GCFDSFGYNKRTLIE
-820 NLDTI
+820 NLDNV
-825 INYAELSKNMGS
+825 INYAELSKNAGL
-837 IDIEKPLIDEYE
+837 IDVEKPLIDEYE

-873 SKYNNKNNTL
+873 SKYNNKNNSL
-883 IIPKLFGYNINIILV
+883 SIPKLFDHNINIVLLI
-898 VEYIKEIT
+898 EYIKEIT
-906 TKKNDVMAFMSAN
+906 TKKNDVMAFVSAN

-925 DLILFPNVY
+925 DLILFPTVY
-934 NKNNSINVGDII
+934 KKYNNINVGDII
-946 DVYGRVER
+946 DVYGKVER
-954 RNDKYQIVVSTINNL
+954 RNDKYQVVVSTINVL
-969 SKKKEV
+969 SK

>member
-8 VKTSYSMLSS
+8 IKTSYSMLSS
-18 LIKIDELVGKA
+18 LIKIEELVMMA
-29 KELGYKALAITDE
+29 KKLGYKAVAITDE

-65 IEITYNE
+65 MEITYNDE
-72 KKFLLYAKSIMGY
+72 KFLLYAKNIEGY

-94 ISDDKLSIDDLKKY
+94 ISDDKLSIDDVKKY
-108 SSDVILIMPIQFFD
+108 SNDVILVMPIQWFD
-122 DDVYNIYKDKFVG
+122 AEIYNIYKDKFVG
-135 YNNIKDR
+135 YSDIKDR
-142 DMMKSNNYVFIN
+142 SKFKHNNYVYIN
-154 EVCYLSKNDYKYL
+154 ETLYLNKDDYKYL
-167 DYLSMIKYQKIL
+167 DYLSMIKYQKVL
-179 GEYELNKDIGK
+179 GEYELNKDMGK
-190 YLMIPNELELDS
+190 YLMSPKELELDS
-202 NDINNY
+202 NDIDNY
-208 NYIYNSCNIT
+208 NYIYNSCDIS

-225 LPVYNDSVNSYEYLK
+225 LPVYNASVNSYEYLK
-240 NLCEK
+240 SLCEK
-245 GLNKRLNNNVNKVY
+245 GLNKRLNNNVSSEY
-259 KDRLEYELSVINQMG
+259 KDRLEYELSVINKMG

-354 YVINKYGAKRVA
+354 YVINKYGSKRVA
-366 GIITFNSL
+366 GIITFNTL

-387 NISSYKVDNICKL
+387 NISNYKVDSICKL
-400 LTSDLASSYRND
+400 LTSDLDHSYKND
-412 IGLRNIINSSVE
+412 IGLRNIVNSSLE
-424 LQKLYDVSLHL
+424 LQKLYDVALHL
-435 EGLPRHVSIHAAGI
+435 EGLPRHVSVHAAGI

-464 GQFDMYVSGYSMK
+464 GQLDMYVSGYSMK

-501 IDRIRAKEKINITF
+501 IDRIRTNEKINITF

-523 NTIEIFRNVDTDG
+523 KTMDIFRDVDTDG
-536 IFQFESDGMKQ
+536 IFQFESDGMKK
-547 FLSKLKPNNLE
+547 FLGKLKPNNLE

-582 EGREK
+582 EGKEK

-636 KNEAVIL
+636 KNEEVIL
-643 RERPR
+643 KERPR

-653 IKRGYSDD
+653 ISRGYSEE

-690 FKMAF
+690 YKMAF

-714 NPAKTK
+714 NPVKTK
-720 VYIAEVRRNNVN
+720 VYVAEVRRNNVN

-737 INKSG
+737 INKSSS
-742 NKYITEATGIRCPL
+742 KYITESVGIRCPL
-756 AIIKNVGVIVINEI
+756 TIIKNVGVIVINEI
-770 IREREKAD
+770 IREREKGD

-805 GCFDSLGYNKKTLIE
+805 GCFDSFGYNKRTLIE
-820 NLDTI
+820 NLDNV
-825 INYAELSKNMGS
+825 INYAELSKNAGL
-837 IDIEKPLIDEYE
+837 IDVEKPLIDEYE

-873 SKYNNKNNTL
+873 SKYNNKNNSL
-883 IIPKLFGYNINIILV
+883 SIPKLFDHNINIVLLI
-898 VEYIKEIT
+898 EFIKEIT
-906 TKKNDVMAFMSAN
+906 TKKNDVMAFVRAN

-925 DLILFPNVY
+925 DLILFPTVY
-934 NKNNSINVGDII
+934 KKYNNINVGDII
-946 DVYGRVER
+946 DVYGKVER
-954 RNDKYQIVVSTINNL
+954 RNDKYQIVVSTINILN
-969 SKKKEV
+969 K

>member
-18 LIKIDELVGKA
+18 LIKIEELVSRA
-29 KELGYKALAITDE
+29 KEYGYKAVAITDE

-65 IEITYNE
+65 MEITYND
-72 KKFLLYAKSIMGY
+72 KKFLLYAKNIEGY

-94 ISDDKLSIDDLKKY
+94 ISDDKLSIDDVKKY
-108 SSDVILIMPIQFFD
+108 SNDVILVMPIQWFD
-122 DDVYNIYKDKFVG
+122 AEIYNIYKDKFVG
-135 YNNIKDR
+135 YSDIKDR
-142 DMMKSNNYVFIN
+142 SKFKHNNYVYIN
-154 EVCYLSKNDYKYL
+154 ETLYLNKDDYKYL
-167 DYLSMIKYQKIL
+167 DYLSMIKYQKVL
-179 GEYELNKDIGK
+179 GEYELNKDMGK
-190 YLMIPNELELDS
+190 YLMSLKELELDS
-202 NDINNY
+202 NDIDNY
-208 NYIYNSCNIT
+208 NYIYNSCNIS

-225 LPVYNDSVNSYEYLK
+225 LPVYNDNVNSYEYLK
-240 NLCEK
+240 SLCEK
-245 GLNKRLNNNVNKVY
+245 GLNKRLNNNVSDEY
-259 KDRLEYELSVINQMG
+259 KDRLEYELSVINKMG

-354 YVINKYGAKRVA
+354 YVINKYGSKRVA
-366 GIITFNSL
+366 GIITFNTL

-387 NISSYKVDNICKL
+387 NISNYKVDSICKL
-400 LTSDLASSYRND
+400 LTSDLDNSYKND
-412 IGLRNIINSSVE
+412 IGLRNIVNSSLE
-424 LQKLYDVSLHL
+424 LQKLYDVALHL
-435 EGLPRHVSIHAAGI
+435 EGLPRHVSVHAAGI

-464 GQFDMYVSGYSMK
+464 GQLDMYVSGYSMK

-501 IDRIRAKEKINITF
+501 IDRIRTNEKINITF

-523 NTIEIFRNVDTDG
+523 KTMDIFRDVDTDG
-536 IFQFESDGMKQ
+536 IFQFESDGMKK
-547 FLSKLKPNNLE
+547 FLGKLKPNNLE

-571 MDNIDLYIRRK
+571 MDNIDLYIKRK
-582 EGREK
+582 EGKEK
-587 VIYLHD
+587 VVYLHD

-636 KNEAVIL
+636 KNEEVIL
-643 RERPR
+643 KERPR

-653 IKRGYSDD
+653 ISRGYSEE

-666 FDLILKFANYGF
+666 FDMILKFANYGF

-690 FKMAF
+690 YKMAF

-714 NPAKTK
+714 NPIKTK
-720 VYIAEVRRNNVN
+720 VYVAEVRRNNVN

-737 INKSG
+737 INKSSS
-742 NKYITEATGIRCPL
+742 KYITESTGIRCPL
-756 AIIKNVGVIVINEI
+756 TIIKNVGVIVINEI
-770 IREREKAD
+770 IKEREKGD

-805 GCFDSLGYNKKTLIE
+805 GCFDSFGYNKRTLIE
-820 NLDTI
+820 NLDNV
-825 INYAELSKNMGS
+825 INYAELSKNVGL
-837 IDIEKPLIDEYE
+837 IDVEKPLIDVYE

-873 SKYNNKNNTL
+873 SKYNNKNNSL
-883 IIPKLFGYNINIILV
+883 SIPKLFDHNINIVLLI
-898 VEYIKEIT
+898 EYIKEIT
-906 TKKNDVMAFMSAN
+906 TKKNDVMAFVSAN

-925 DLILFPNVY
+925 DLILFPTVY
-934 NKNNSINVGDII
+934 KKYNNINVGDII
-946 DVYGRVER
+946 DVYGKVER
-954 RNDKYQIVVSTINNL
+954 RNDKYQVVVSTINVL
-969 SKKKEV
+969 SK

>member
-18 LIKIDELVGKA
+18 LIKIEELVSRA
-29 KELGYKALAITDE
+29 KEMGYKALAITDE

-65 IEITYNE
+65 IEITFND
-72 KKFLLYAKSIMGY
+72 KKFLLYAKSFSGY

-94 ISDDKLSIDDLKKY
+94 ISDDKLSIDDLKRY
-108 SSDVILIMPIQFFD
+108 SNDVILVMPIWYFD
-122 DDVYNIYKDKFVG
+122 ADIYNIYEDRFVG
-135 YNNIKDR
+135 YNDVKDR
-142 DMMKSNNYVFIN
+142 DKFKNNRYVYIN
-154 EVCYLSKNDYKYL
+154 EILYLNENDYKYL
-167 DYLSMIKYQKIL
+167 DYLSMIKYQKVL
-179 GEYELNKDIGK
+179 GEYELNNDMGK
-190 YLMIPNELELDS
+190 YLVDPKEIELDS
-202 NDINNY
+202 NDISNY
-208 NYIYNSCNIT
+208 NYIYDNCNIS

-225 LPVYNDSVNSYEYLK
+225 LPVYNNSVNSYEYLK

-245 GLNKRLNNNVNKVY
+245 GLNKRLNNDVSIEY
-259 KDRLEYELSVINQMG
+259 KNRLEYELSVINKMG

-292 NILVGPGRGSAAG
+292 NILVGSGRGSAAG

-354 YVINKYGAKRVA
+354 YVISKYGSKRVA
-366 GIITFNSL
+366 GIITFNTL

-387 NISSYKVDNICKL
+387 NISNYKVDSICKL
-400 LTSDLASSYRND
+400 LVSDLNTSYRND
-412 IGLRNIINSSVE
+412 IGLRNIINSSLE
-424 LQKLYDVSLHL
+424 LQKLYDVALHL
-435 EGLPRHVSIHAAGI
+435 EGLPRHVSVHAAGI

-464 GQFDMYVSGYSMK
+464 GQLDMYVSGYSMK

-501 IDRIRAKEKINITF
+501 IDRIRTNEKINITF
-515 ANIPVDDK
+515 SNIPVDDK
-523 NTIEIFRNVDTDG
+523 KTMDIFRDVDTDG
-536 IFQFESDGMKQ
+536 IFQFESDGMKN
-547 FLSKLKPNNLE
+547 FLGKLKPSNLE

-582 EGREK
+582 EGKEK
-587 VIYLHD
+587 VVYLHD
-593 DLKPILESTY
+593 DLRPILESTY

-643 RERPR
+643 KERPR

-653 IKRGYSDD
+653 ISRGYSED

-690 FKMAF
+690 YKMAF

-704 MTCLLSNSIS
+704 MTCLLSNSIN
-714 NPAKTK
+714 NPVKTK
-720 VYIAEVRRNNVN
+720 VYVAEVRKNNVN

-742 NKYITEATGIRCPL
+742 NKYIAESAGIRCPL
-756 AIIKNVGVIVINEI
+756 TIIKNVGVIVINDI
-770 IREREKAD
+770 IREREKGD
-778 FEDFI
+778 FEDFV

-798 LTSLILA
+798 LISLILA

-820 NLDTI
+820 NLDNI
-825 INYAELSKNMGS
+825 INYAELSNNAGL

-849 EYSSD
+849 EYNSD

-873 SKYNNKNNTL
+873 SKYNNKNSSL
-883 IIPKLFGYNINIILV
+883 SIPKLFDHNINIVLLI
-898 VEYIKEIT
+898 EYIKEIT
-906 TKKNDVMAFMSAN
+906 TKKNEVMAFVKAN
-919 DEYGTV
+919 DEYGTI
-925 DLILFPNVY
+925 DLIFFPTVY
-934 NKNNSINVGDII
+934 KKYNNINVGNII
-946 DVYGRVER
+946 DVYGKVER
-954 RNDKYQIVVSTINNL
+954 RNDKYQIVVSTINVLN
-969 SKKKEV
+969 K

>member
-18 LIKIDELVGKA
+18 LIKIEELVSRA
-29 KELGYKALAITDE
+29 KEYGYKAVAITDE

-65 IEITYNE
+65 MEITYND
-72 KKFLLYAKSIMGY
+72 KKFLLYAKNIEGY

-94 ISDDKLSIDDLKKY
+94 ISDDKLSIDDVKKY
-108 SSDVILIMPIQFFD
+108 SNDVILVMPIQWFD
-122 DDVYNIYKDKFVG
+122 AEIYNIYKDKFVG
-135 YNNIKDR
+135 YSDIKDR
-142 DMMKSNNYVFIN
+142 SKFKHNNYVYIN
-154 EVCYLSKNDYKYL
+154 ETLYLNKDDYKYL
-167 DYLSMIKYQKIL
+167 DYLSMIKYQKVL
-179 GEYELNKDIGK
+179 GEYELNKDMGK
-190 YLMIPNELELDS
+190 YLMSLKELELDS
-202 NDINNY
+202 NDIDNY
-208 NYIYNSCNIT
+208 NYIYNSCNIS

-225 LPVYNDSVNSYEYLK
+225 LPVYNDNVNSYEYLK
-240 NLCEK
+240 SLCEK
-245 GLNKRLNNNVNKVY
+245 GLNKRLNNNVSDEY
-259 KDRLEYELSVINQMG
+259 KDRLEYELSVINKMG

-354 YVINKYGAKRVA
+354 YVINKYGSKRVA
-366 GIITFNSL
+366 GIITFNTL
-374 GAKQVI
+374 GAKQVV

-387 NISSYKVDNICKL
+387 NISNYKVDSICKL
-400 LTSDLASSYRND
+400 LTSDLDNSYKND
-412 IGLRNIINSSVE
+412 IGLRNIVNSSLE
-424 LQKLYDVSLHL
+424 LQKLYDVALHL
-435 EGLPRHVSIHAAGI
+435 EGLPRHVSVHAAGI

-464 GQFDMYVSGYSMK
+464 GQLDMYVSGYSMK

-501 IDRIRAKEKINITF
+501 IDRIRTNEKINITF

-523 NTIEIFRNVDTDG
+523 KTMDIFRDVDTDG
-536 IFQFESDGMKQ
+536 IFQFESDGMKK
-547 FLSKLKPNNLE
+547 FLGKLKPNNLE

-571 MDNIDLYIRRK
+571 MDNIDLYIKRK
-582 EGREK
+582 EGKEK
-587 VIYLHD
+587 VVYLHD

-636 KNEAVIL
+636 KNEEVIL
-643 RERPR
+643 KERPR

-653 IKRGYSDD
+653 ISRGYSEE

-666 FDLILKFANYGF
+666 FDMILKFANYGF

-690 FKMAF
+690 YKMAF

-714 NPAKTK
+714 NPIKTK
-720 VYIAEVRRNNVN
+720 VYVAEVRRNNVN

-737 INKSG
+737 INKSSS
-742 NKYITEATGIRCPL
+742 KYITESTGIRCPL
-756 AIIKNVGVIVINEI
+756 TIIKNVGVIVINEI
-770 IREREKAD
+770 IKEREKGD

-805 GCFDSLGYNKKTLIE
+805 GCFDSFGYNKRTLIE
-820 NLDTI
+820 NLDNV
-825 INYAELSKNMGS
+825 INYAELSKNVGL
-837 IDIEKPLIDEYE
+837 IDVEKPLIDVYE

-873 SKYNNKNNTL
+873 SKYNNKNNSL
-883 IIPKLFGYNINIILV
+883 SIPKLFDHNINIVLLI
-898 VEYIKEIT
+898 EYIKEIT
-906 TKKNDVMAFMSAN
+906 TKKNDVMAFVSAN

-925 DLILFPNVY
+925 DLILFPTVY
-934 NKNNSINVGDII
+934 KKYNNINVGDII
-946 DVYGRVER
+946 DVYGKVER
-954 RNDKYQIVVSTINNL
+954 RNDKYQVVVSTINVL
-969 SKKKEV
+969 SK

>member
-18 LIKIDELVGKA
+18 LIKIEELVMMA
-29 KELGYKALAITDE
+29 KKLGYKGLAITDE

-65 IEITYNE
+65 MEITYND
-72 KKFLLYAKSIMGY
+72 KKFLLYAKNIEGY

-94 ISDDKLSIDDLKKY
+94 ISDDKLSIDDVKKY
-108 SSDVILIMPIQFFD
+108 SNDVILVMPIQWFD
-122 DDVYNIYKDKFVG
+122 AEIYNIYKDKFVG
-135 YNNIKDR
+135 YSDIKDR
-142 DMMKSNNYVFIN
+142 DKFKYSNYVYIN
-154 EVCYLSKNDYKYL
+154 ETLYLDKDDYKYL
-167 DYLSMIKYQKIL
+167 DYLSMIKYQKVL
-179 GEYELNKDIGK
+179 GEYELNRDMGK
-190 YLMIPNELELDS
+190 YLMSPKELELDS
-202 NDINNY
+202 NDIDNY
-208 NYIYNSCNIT
+208 NYIYNSCDIS

-225 LPVYNDSVNSYEYLK
+225 LPVYNDNVNSYEYLK
-240 NLCEK
+240 SLCEK
-245 GLNKRLNNNVNKVY
+245 GLNKRLNNNVSSEY
-259 KDRLEYELSVINQMG
+259 KDRLQYELSVINKMG

-354 YVINKYGAKRVA
+354 YVINKYGSKRVA
-366 GIITFNSL
+366 GIITFNTL
-374 GAKQVI
+374 GAKQVV

-387 NISSYKVDNICKL
+387 NISNYKVDSICKL
-400 LTSDLASSYRND
+400 LTSDLDDSYKND
-412 IGLRNIINSSVE
+412 IGLRNIVNSSLE
-424 LQKLYDVSLHL
+424 LQKLYDVALHL
-435 EGLPRHVSIHAAGI
+435 EGLPRHVSVHAAGI

-464 GQFDMYVSGYSMK
+464 RQLDMYVSGYSMK

-501 IDRIRAKEKINITF
+501 IDRIRTNEKINITF

-523 NTIEIFRNVDTDG
+523 KTMDIFRDVDTDG
-536 IFQFESDGMKQ
+536 IFQFESDGMKK
-547 FLSKLKPNNLE
+547 FLGKLKPNNLE

-582 EGREK
+582 EGKEK
-587 VIYLHD
+587 VVYLHD

-615 SRVMAGYS
+615 SRVMAGYN

-636 KNEAVIL
+636 KNEEVIL
-643 RERPR
+643 KERPR

-653 IKRGYSDD
+653 ISRGYSEE

-690 FKMAF
+690 YKMAF

-714 NPAKTK
+714 NPVKTK
-720 VYIAEVRRNNVN
+720 VYVAEVRRNNVN

-737 INKSG
+737 INKSSS
-742 NKYITEATGIRCPL
+742 KYITESTGIRCPL
-756 AIIKNVGVIVINEI
+756 TIIKNVGVIVINEI
-770 IREREKAD
+770 IKEREKGD

-798 LTSLILA
+798 LTSIILA
-805 GCFDSLGYNKKTLIE
+805 GCFDSFGYNKRTLIE
-820 NLDTI
+820 NLDNV
-825 INYAELSKNMGS
+825 INYAELSKNVGL
-837 IDIEKPLIDEYE
+837 IDVEKPLIDVYE

-873 SKYNNKNNTL
+873 SKYNNKNNSL
-883 IIPKLFGYNINIILV
+883 SIPKLFDHNINIVLLI
-898 VEYIKEIT
+898 EYIKEIT
-906 TKKNDVMAFMSAN
+906 TKKNDVMAFVRAN

-925 DLILFPNVY
+925 DLILFPTAYKKY
-934 NKNNSINVGDII
+934 NNINVGDII
-946 DVYGRVER
+946 DVYGKVER
-954 RNDKYQIVVSTINNL
+954 RNDKYQIVVSSINVLN
-969 SKKKEV
+969 K

>member
-1 MNYVALY
+1 MNHMALY
-8 VKTSYSMLSS
+8 IKTSYSMLSS
-18 LIKIDELVGKA
+18 LIKIEDLVSRA
-29 KELGYKALAITDE
+29 KELEYKALAITDE

-57 YDIKPIVG
+57 NDIKPIVG
-65 IEITYNE
+65 IEITYKE
-72 KKFLLYAKSIMGY
+72 KKYLLYAKNIEGY
-85 KCLIKLATI
+85 KCLIKLSTI
-94 ISDDKLSIDDLKKY
+94 ISNDELTLEDLKKY
-108 SSDVILIMPIQFFD
+108 SNEVILVMPIQYFD
-122 DDVYNIYKDKFVG
+122 DEIYNIYKDKYIG
-135 YNNIKDR
+135 YSDIKD
-142 DMMKSNNYVFIN
+142 KAKIESNNYVYIN
-154 EVCYLSKNDYKYL
+154 ETLYLNEGDYKYL
-167 DYLSMIKYQKIL
+167 DYLSMIKYQKVL

-190 YLMIPNELELDS
+190 YLIEPKKLELDS
-202 NDINNY
+202 NDITNY
-208 NYIYNSCNIT
+208 NYIYNSCNIN
-218 FVKESNL
+218 FVKENNL

-240 NLCEK
+240 SLCEK
-245 GLNKRLNNNVNKVY
+245 GLKKRLNNEISIEY
-259 KDRLEYELSVINQMG
+259 KERLNYELSIINKMG

-354 YVINKYGAKRVA
+354 YVINKYGSKRVA
-366 GIITFNSL
+366 GIITFNTL

-387 NISSYKVDNICKL
+387 NISNYKIDSISKL
-400 LTSDLASSYRND
+400 LTSDLSTSYKSNTN
-412 IGLRNIINSSVE
+412 LRNIINSSLE
-424 LQKLYDVSLHL
+424 LKKLYDIALHL
-435 EGLPRHVSIHAAGI
+435 EGLPRHISVHAAGI

-459 VPLYH
+459 VPLYR
-464 GQFDMYVSGYSMK
+464 GQLDMYVSGYSMK

-501 IDRIRAKEKINITF
+501 IDRIKTNEKINITF
-515 ANIPVDDK
+515 ANIPIDDK
-523 NTIEIFRNVDTDG
+523 KTIDIFRDVDTDG
-536 IFQFESDGMKQ
+536 IFQFESEGMKN
-547 FLSKLKPNNLE
+547 FLAKLKPNNLE

-571 MDNIDLYIRRK
+571 MDNIDSYIRRK

-636 KNEAVIL
+636 KNEAIIL
-643 RERPR
+643 KERPR
-648 FISQS
+648 FINQS
-653 IKRGYSDD
+653 ISRGYSED
-661 VANKI
+661 VANEI
-666 FDLILKFANYGF
+666 FELILKFANYGF

-690 FKMAF
+690 YKMAF

-704 MTCLLSNSIS
+704 MTCLLTNSIS
-714 NPAKTK
+714 NPIKTK
-720 VYIAEVRRNNVN
+720 IYVAEVRKNNVN

-737 INKSG
+737 INKSDS
-742 NKYITEATGIRCPL
+742 KYITEDIGIRCPL
-756 AIIKNVGVIVINEI
+756 TIIKNVGVVIINEI
-770 IREREKAD
+770 IKEREKGD

-805 GCFDSLGYNKKTLIE
+805 GCFDSFNYNKKTLIE
-820 NLDTI
+820 NLDNV
-825 INYAELSKNMGS
+825 INYAELSKNVGL
-837 IDIEKPLIDEYE
+837 IDIEKPLIDYYE

-854 ELVKIEL
+854 ELVNIEL
-861 DVFGFY
+861 DIFGFY
-867 LSYHPV
+867 LSYHPI
-873 SKYNNKNNTL
+873 SKYNNKYNSL
-883 IIPKLFGYNINIILV
+883 SIPKLFNHNINIVLL

-906 TKKNDVMAFMSAN
+906 TKKNDVMAFIRAN

-925 DLILFPNVY
+925 DLTFFPIVY
-934 NKNNSINVGDII
+934 KKYNDINVGDII
-946 DVYGRVER
+946 NVYGRVER
-954 RNDKYQIVVSTINNL
+954 RNDKYQIIVSTINILN
-969 SKKKEV
+969 K

>member
-18 LIKIDELVGKA
+18 LIKIEELVMMA
-29 KELGYKALAITDE
+29 KKLGYKGLAITDE

-65 IEITYNE
+65 MEITYND
-72 KKFLLYAKSIMGY
+72 KKFLLYAKNIEGY

-94 ISDDKLSIDDLKKY
+94 ISDDKLSIDDVKKY
-108 SSDVILIMPIQFFD
+108 SNDVILVMPIQWFD
-122 DDVYNIYKDKFVG
+122 AEIYNIYKDKFVG
-135 YNNIKDR
+135 YSDIKDR
-142 DMMKSNNYVFIN
+142 DKFKYSNYVYIN
-154 EVCYLSKNDYKYL
+154 ETLYLDKDDYKYL
-167 DYLSMIKYQKIL
+167 DYLSMIKYQKVL
-179 GEYELNKDIGK
+179 GEYELNRDMGK
-190 YLMIPNELELDS
+190 YLMSPKELELDS
-202 NDINNY
+202 NDIDNY
-208 NYIYNSCNIT
+208 NYIYNSCDIS

-225 LPVYNDSVNSYEYLK
+225 LPVYNDNVNSYEYLK
-240 NLCEK
+240 SLCEK
-245 GLNKRLNNNVNKVY
+245 GLNKRLNNNVSSEY
-259 KDRLEYELSVINQMG
+259 KDRLQYELSVINKMG

-354 YVINKYGAKRVA
+354 YVINKYGSKRVA
-366 GIITFNSL
+366 GIITFNTL
-374 GAKQVI
+374 GAKQVV

-387 NISSYKVDNICKL
+387 NISNYKVDSICKL
-400 LTSDLASSYRND
+400 LTSDLDDSYKND
-412 IGLRNIINSSVE
+412 IGLRNIVNSSLE
-424 LQKLYDVSLHL
+424 LQKLYDVALHL
-435 EGLPRHVSIHAAGI
+435 EGLPRHVSVHAAGI

-464 GQFDMYVSGYSMK
+464 RQLDMYVSGYSMK

-501 IDRIRAKEKINITF
+501 IDRIRTNEKINITF

-523 NTIEIFRNVDTDG
+523 KTMDIFRDVDTDG
-536 IFQFESDGMKQ
+536 IFQFESDGMKK
-547 FLSKLKPNNLE
+547 FLGKLKPNNLE

-582 EGREK
+582 EGKEK
-587 VIYLHD
+587 VVYLHD

-615 SRVMAGYS
+615 SRVMAGYN

-636 KNEAVIL
+636 KNEEVIL
-643 RERPR
+643 KERPR

-653 IKRGYSDD
+653 ISRGYSEE

-690 FKMAF
+690 YKMAF

-714 NPAKTK
+714 NPVKTK
-720 VYIAEVRRNNVN
+720 VYVAEVRRNNVN

-737 INKSG
+737 INKSSS
-742 NKYITEATGIRCPL
+742 KYITESTGIRCPL
-756 AIIKNVGVIVINEI
+756 TIIKNVGVIVINEI
-770 IREREKAD
+770 IKEREKGD

-798 LTSLILA
+798 LTSIILA
-805 GCFDSLGYNKKTLIE
+805 GCFDSFGYNKRTLIE
-820 NLDTI
+820 NLDNV
-825 INYAELSKNMGS
+825 INYAELSKNVGL
-837 IDIEKPLIDEYE
+837 IDVEKPLIDVYE

-873 SKYNNKNNTL
+873 SKYNNKNNSL
-883 IIPKLFGYNINIILV
+883 SIPKLFDHNINIVLLI
-898 VEYIKEIT
+898 EYIKEIT
-906 TKKNDVMAFMSAN
+906 TKKNDVMAFVRAN

-925 DLILFPNVY
+925 DLILFPTVY
-934 NKNNSINVGDII
+934 KKYNNINVGDII
-946 DVYGRVER
+946 DVYGKVER
-954 RNDKYQIVVSTINNL
+954 RNDKYQIVVSSINVLN
-969 SKKKEV
+969 K